1 MQSKG
6 RSSYQT
12 KQSQDTYTKVILLKM
27 DFFSFHW
34 FQLNIKLE
42 GKWQYIIFEYS
53 LNKRESKRKSSKH
66 KGDKK
71 VHPDN

>member
-1 MQSKG
+1 MQSIG
-6 RSSYQT
+6 CSSYQT

-27 DFFSFHW
+27 DFFSFNW

-71 VHPDN
+71 AHPDN